1 MACDD
6 DCPGDTRDPVMMEVL
21 IALVETVRCGY
32 VHREPKLKMETA
44 TDSVGWLNTTG
55 PLPRNP
61 RFPKSM
67 REPPAPKE

>member
-32 VHREPKLKMETA
+32 VHREPPT
-44 TDSVGWLNTTG
+44 
-55 PLPRNP
+55 
-61 RFPKSM
+61 
-67 REPPAPKE
+67 PKEHEEVPGRGLFEFQESERRQGR